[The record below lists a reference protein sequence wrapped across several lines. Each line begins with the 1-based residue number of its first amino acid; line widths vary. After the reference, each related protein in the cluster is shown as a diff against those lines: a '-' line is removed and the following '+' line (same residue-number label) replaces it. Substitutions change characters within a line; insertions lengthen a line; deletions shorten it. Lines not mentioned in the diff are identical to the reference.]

1 MLVNQVLA
9 DRVFIICGKTD
20 MRKAIN
26 GLAEIVQ
33 NQYNLNPY
41 ESAAFLFCGRKADR
55 MKCLYWD
62 GKGFLLLYK
71 RLENGQYQWPKTAHE
86 VRSISEQQ
94 FRWLLEGLAID
105 QPKAVRE
112 VHPTRVN

>member
-41 ESAAFLFCGRKADR
+41 ESGWKMVSINGLRQPMRFGVSQNSSSDGFWKGWPSTSQKRLGKFIQHESIKFVILGKSAKKPYIYWLYGTFCGI
-55 MKCLYWD
+55 
-62 GKGFLLLYK
+62 
-71 RLENGQYQWPKTAHE
+71 
-86 VRSISEQQ
+86 IS
-94 FRWLLEGLAID
+94 
-105 QPKAVRE
+105 V
-112 VHPTRVN
+112 

>member
-55 MKCLYWD
+55 MKHSTLSHMSGVDYIHLLTGCLPYME
-62 GKGFLLLYK
+62 YT
-71 RLENGQYQWPKTAHE
+71 E
-86 VRSISEQQ
+86 
-94 FRWLLEGLAID
+94 
-105 QPKAVRE
+105 
-112 VHPTRVN
+112 

>member
-55 MKCLYWD
+55 M
-62 GKGFLLLYK
+62 
-71 RLENGQYQWPKTAHE
+71 
-86 VRSISEQQ
+86 ISELGQL
-94 FRWLLEGLAID
+94 FRFFSYSDSIGLSS
-105 QPKAVRE
+105 KG
-112 VHPTRVN
+112 

>member
-9 DRVFIICGKTD
+9 DRGFIICGKTD

-26 GLAEIVQ
+26 GLAEMQ

-62 GKGFLLLYK
+62 GNGFLLLYK
-71 RLENGQYQWPKTAHE
+71 RLGNGQYQWPKTANE
-86 VRSISEQQ
+86 VRSISEQ
-94 FRWLLEGLAID
+94 
-105 QPKAVRE
+105 
-112 VHPTRVN
+112 

>member
-62 GKGFLLLYK
+62 GNGFLLLYK
-71 RLENGQYQWPKTAHE
+71 RLENGQMAFGRAGHRPAQSGQGSPSNT
-86 VRSISEQQ
+86 SQLNLS
-94 FRWLLEGLAID
+94 F
-105 QPKAVRE
+105 
-112 VHPTRVN
+112 